1 MRFNANDILFAI
13 RNWHNTLFA
22 AMISVPIKQT
32 DTAMERKTRQYQAIF
47 EVIAHGGGPLL
58 AQEIQELAAKT
69 VPQLSLATVY
79 RQIKS
84 LLEDGSIRQVQL
96 PGQNPRYEIGSHE
109 HDHDHGHHHYF
120 QCRRCEKVFDVPT
133 CPGNLD
139 KLAPAGFMVEDHEI
153 ILYGRCGECAGEN
166 VMRKH

>member
-1 MRFNANDILFAI
+1 MTQYPYRFEKIYLSTRKNGNC
-13 RNWHNTLFA
+13 
-22 AMISVPIKQT
+22 
-32 DTAMERKTRQYQAIF
+32 MERKTRQFHAIF
-47 EVIAHGGGPLL
+47 EVIAHAGRPLL
-58 AQEIQELAAKT
+58 AQEILEIAARA

-84 LLEDGSIRQVQL
+84 LLEDSSIRQVQL

-109 HDHDHGHHHYF
+109 HDPGHHHYF

-153 ILYGRCGECAGEN
+153 ILYGRCGECADKN

>member
-1 MRFNANDILFAI
+1 MPF
-13 RNWHNTLFA
+13 FA
-22 AMISVPIKQT
+22 AMISVAIKQT

-47 EVIAHGGGPLL
+47 EVIAHGGRPLL
-58 AQEIQELAAKT
+58 AQEIHELAAKT

-84 LLEDGSIRQVQL
+84 LLEDSSIRQVQL
-96 PGQNPRYEIGSHE
+96 PGQNPRYEIDNHE
-109 HDHDHGHHHYF
+109 HDHGHGHHHYF

-139 KLAPAGFMVEDHEI
+139 QLAPSGFMVEDHEI
-153 ILYGRCGECAGEN
+153 ILYGRCGAFVGQTTD
-166 VMRKH
+166 